1 MKNIIKSLIVMLS
14 SISLFASANAGELSV
29 SGTAKATYNVYSG
42 KSNTGKGLGIT
53 NELNFT
59 ASGELDNGYTWS
71 YSMELDPADAT
82 DTGAA
87 NNDDTKLT
95 LTTPYGT
102 FGVFVSE
109 GALDVEDGASQSV
122 YARPTDVGD
131 PSSGTGD
138 NFTIDGYNNLQYHT
152 ASGMLPFGT
161 VIKIGYAPDLD
172 STINSGNDK
181 GQTIAVAQA
190 GEGRSMTAYQVTTTP
205 IDGLTIGASY
215 NEFDGAGLAKNDQDP
230 ASGAYYIKYATGPFS
245 FGYSEAA
252 KAVTL
257 ADNVAATAIEGY
269 EQTNYSIAYA
279 ASDNL
284 SVSYE
289 VEEDTRKNVTASTAD
304 VDQESKSIQAAY
316 SMGGMTVSAVMGT
329 YDNVGWVTTD
339 SIDQFLLAVTMAF

>member
-1 MKNIIKSLIVMLS
+1 MLS
-14 SISLFASANAGELSV
+14 SISLFASANAGEISV
-29 SGTAKATYNVYSG
+29 SGSAKATYNIQSG
-42 KSNTGKGLGIT
+42 KTNAGKGLGIT

-131 PSSGTGD
+131 PSSGSGD
-138 NFTIDGYNNLQYHT
+138 NYTIDGYNSLQYHT

-181 GQTIAVAQA
+181 GQTIARTAA
-190 GEGRSMTAYQVTTTP
+190 GEGRSMMAYQVSATP

-215 NEFDGAGLAKNDQDP
+215 NEFNDAGLAKNDQDP
-230 ASGAYYIKYATGPFS
+230 ESGAAYVKYATGPFS
-245 FGYSEAA
+245 IGYSEAR
-252 KAVTL
+252 KAMLL
-257 ADNVAATAIEGY
+257 ADNIAATAVEGY
-269 EQTNYSIAYA
+269 EQKNYSVAYA
-279 ASDNL
+279 ATDNL
-284 SVSYE
+284 SISYE
-289 VEEDTRKNVTASTAD
+289 VEEDRRQNVTATTAD
-304 VDQESKSIQAAY
+304 VDQESSSIQAAY
-316 SMGGMTVSAVMGT
+316 SIGGATISAVMGK
-329 YDNVGWVTTD
+329 YDNVGWDTTK
-339 SIDQFLLAVTMAF
+339 SIDQFLLAITMAF

>member
-1 MKNIIKSLIVMLS
+1 MLS

-42 KSNTGKGLGIT
+42 QSNTGKGLGIT

-161 VIKIGYAPDLD
+161 VIKVGYAPDLD
-172 STINSGNDK
+172 STINSGDDS
-181 GQTIAVAQA
+181 GQTIAVAQT

-245 FGYSEAA
+245 FGFSEAA

-329 YDNVGWVTTD
+329 YDNVGWVTTK

>member
-1 MKNIIKSLIVMLS
+1 MLS

-42 KSNTGKGLGIT
+42 NSATGKGLGIT

-82 DTGAA
+82 DNGAA

-102 FGVFVSE
+102 FGVFVNE
-109 GALDVEDGASQSV
+109 GGLDVEDGASQSV
-122 YARPTDVGD
+122 YARPTDAGD

-161 VIKIGYAPDLD
+161 VIKVGYAPDLD
-172 STINSGNDK
+172 DTINSGNAA
-181 GQTIAVAQA
+181 GQSETKSATT
-190 GEGRSMTAYQVTTTP
+190 EGRTMTAYQVTATP

-215 NEFDGAGLAKNDQDP
+215 NEFDGAGLAKNDQEP
-230 ASGAYYIKYATGPFS
+230 ESGAAYIKYATGPFS
-245 FGYSEAA
+245 LGYSEAR
-252 KAVTL
+252 KAVLL
-257 ADNVAATAIEGY
+257 ADNVAATAVESY
-269 EQTNYSIAYA
+269 EQKNMSIAYA
-279 ASDNL
+279 ATDNL
-284 SVSYE
+284 SISYE
-289 VEEDTRKNVTASTAD
+289 VEEDTRQNVTATTAD

-316 SMGGMTVSAVMGT
+316 SIGGATISAVMGT
-329 YDNVGWVTTD
+329 YDNVGWDTTK
-339 SIDQFLLAVTMAF
+339 SVDQFLLAITMAF